1 MDAADQALV
10 ALGRELRACNYHFI
24 TITPTSHRRVN
35 ARPGNE
41 VAASLAGVFGWSRSF
56 RRNSVPGDIL
66 ALLETAGEVEQA
78 GELLRSKV
86 RFSTLGTQL
95 FVHSAF
101 PTDQADAVF
110 FGPDTYRFV
119 RALSQS
125 LHGFAAPARCR
136 VVDIGCGSGAGG
148 LAAAALLAGSEP
160 RVVLADISQRALRFS
175 RINAAING
183 IEAVETVESDV
194 LSGVTGPADLI
205 IANPPYLVDPL
216 GRLYRHGG
224 GDFGFD
230 LSLRIIEEGIGRL
243 APGGRLFVYT
253 GTAVVAGTQMLA
265 DALSARLA
273 GRACSLTFEEID
285 PDVFGEELENPPYDH
300 ADRIAAAAIAVDAG
314 R

>member
-10 ALGRELRACNYHFI
+10 ALGRQLRARTYHFI
-24 TITPTSHRRVN
+24 TITPLSHRRVN

-41 VAASLAGVFGWSRSF
+41 VATSLAGVFGWSRPF
-56 RRNSVPGDIL
+56 HRNSLPADIV
-66 ALLETAGEVEQA
+66 ALLEAGGAVEQA
-78 GELLRSKV
+78 GDLLRSRV
-86 RFSTLGTQL
+86 RFSTLGEQL
-95 FVHSAF
+95 FLHSAF

-125 LHGFAAPARCR
+125 LRGFAAPARCR
-136 VVDIGCGSGAGG
+136 IVDIGCGSGAGG
-148 LAAAALLAGSEP
+148 LAAAALLADREP
-160 RVVLADISQRALRFS
+160 HLVLADISQRALRFS

-183 IEAVETVESDV
+183 IDAVETIESDV
-194 LSGVTGPADLI
+194 LSGVAEPADVI

-253 GTAVVAGTQMLA
+253 GTAVVDGKQMLGE
-265 DALSARLA
+265 ALYARLA
-273 GRACSLTFEEID
+273 GRACSSTFEEID
-285 PDVFGEELENPPYDH
+285 PDVFGEELENPPYDR
-300 ADRIAAAAIAVDAG
+300 ADRIAAVAITVDAG

>member
-10 ALGRELRACNYHFI
+10 TLGRQLRARSYHFI
-24 TITPTSHRRVN
+24 TITPASHHRVN
-35 ARPGNE
+35 ERRGNE
-41 VAASLAGVFGWSRSF
+41 VATSLASVFGWSRPFHQS
-56 RRNSVPGDIL
+56 SLPTEIV

-78 GELLRSKV
+78 GDLLRSKV
-86 RFSTLGTQL
+86 RFSTLGAQL
-95 FVHSAF
+95 FLHSAF

-110 FGPDTYRFV
+110 FGPDTYRFA

-125 LHGFAAPARCR
+125 LQAFAAPARCR
-136 VVDIGCGSGAGG
+136 IVDIGCGSGAGG
-148 LAAAALLAGSEP
+148 LAAAALLASREP
-160 RVVLADISQRALRFS
+160 RLVLADISQRALRFS

-183 IEAVETVESDV
+183 IDAVETVESDV
-194 LSGVTGPADLI
+194 LSGVAEPADVI

-243 APGGRLFVYT
+243 TPGGRLFVYT
-253 GTAVVAGTQMLA
+253 GTAVVDGKQMLGE
-265 DALSARLA
+265 ALYARLA
-273 GRACSLTFEEID
+273 GRACALTFEEID
-285 PDVFGEELENPPYDH
+285 PDVFGEELEDPPYDR
-300 ADRIAAAAIAVDAG
+300 ADRIAAVAITVDAE